1 MTTPGDT
8 AVRAG
13 ATMTELLLP
22 RTDRGVVAQAVV
34 LMLLLGAGWWA
45 TRRRPEFRLLL
56 IGVGLVLVGLTGL
69 RAAH

>member
-1 MTTPGDT
+1 MTSMTTPGDT

-13 ATMTELLLP
+13 ATMTELLL
-22 RTDRGVVAQAVV
+22 
-34 LMLLLGAGWWA
+34 L
-45 TRRRPEFRLLL
+45 LLL